1 MKRYQEQIA
10 EWDARRKAAG
20 VSDRE
25 VYEKTGIREASISK
39 YRTGSLVPGMKQWER
54 LSDGLEGI
62 IAEKLEN
69 LRRLTA

>member
-1 MKRYQEQIA
+1 MKRYEQQIA
-10 EWDARRKAAG
+10 AWDARREAAG
-20 VSDRE
+20 VTDRE

-39 YRTGSLVPGMKQWER
+39 YRRGHLVPGMRQWER
-54 LSDGLEGI
+54 LSDGLESI